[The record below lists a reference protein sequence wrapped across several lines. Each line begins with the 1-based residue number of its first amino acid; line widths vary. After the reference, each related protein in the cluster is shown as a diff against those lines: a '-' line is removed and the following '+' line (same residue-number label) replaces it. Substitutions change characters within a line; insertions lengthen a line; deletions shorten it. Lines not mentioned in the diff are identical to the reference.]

1 MYVKRAQHREWQSA
15 GYPGG
20 DRAILHINRTEGR
33 TSLVRI
39 KAGARGP
46 RHTHGAGEHAFV
58 LSGKVEIG
66 GQVLGVGDYLYTE
79 AGEEHA
85 LVALED
91 SVIYASTERP
101 IQITQQDE
109 ATTSAQS

>member
-1 MYVKRAQHREWQSA
+1 MYVKQAEQREWQSA
-15 GYPGG
+15 GYSGG
-20 DRAILHINRTEGR
+20 ERAILHINKTEGR

-46 RHTHGAGEHAFV
+46 RHTHGAAEHAYV
-58 LSGKVEIG
+58 LSGKVEIAG
-66 GQVLGVGDYLYTE
+66 HILGAGDYLYTE

-101 IQITQQDE
+101 IQVIEHAET
-109 ATTSAQS
+109 AVSA

>member
-1 MYVKRAQHREWQSA
+1 MFVKRADQREWMSA
-15 GYPGG
+15 GYAGA

-39 KAGARGP
+39 KAGAKGP
-46 RHTHGAGEHAFV
+46 RHTHGAGEHALV
-58 LSGKVEIG
+58 VSGKVEIAG
-66 GQVLGVGDYLYTE
+66 HVLGVGDYLYTE

-91 SVIYASTERP
+91 SLIFASTERP
-101 IQITQQDE
+101 ITVLEPE
-109 ATTSAQS
+109 AAVAGARA

>member
-1 MYVKRAQHREWQSA
+1 MYVKRAEQREWQSA

-58 LSGKVEIG
+58 LAGKVEIG
-66 GQVLGVGDYLYTE
+66 GHVLGVDDYLYTE

-85 LVALED
+85 LGALED
-91 SVIYASTERP
+91 SLIYASTERP
-101 IQITQQDE
+101 IQITQPEE
-109 ATTSAQS
+109 AATSMQA

>member
-1 MYVKRAQHREWQSA
+1 MYVKRAEQREWMSA
-15 GYPGG
+15 GYTGG
-20 DRAILHINRTEGR
+20 ERAILHINRTEGR

-46 RHTHGAGEHAFV
+46 RHTHGADEHAYV
-58 LSGKVEIG
+58 ISGKVEIG
-66 GQVLGVGDYLYTE
+66 GHVLGAGDYLYTA

-85 LVALED
+85 LIALED

-101 IQITQQDE
+101 IQITQPEE
-109 ATTSAQS
+109 AAATARA

>member
-1 MYVKRAQHREWQSA
+1 MFVKLAAKREWQSA
-15 GYPGG
+15 GYVGAE
-20 DRAILHINRTEGR
+20 RAILHVNRTEGR

-46 RHTHGAGEHAFV
+46 RHTHGAGEHAYV
-58 LSGKVEIG
+58 LSGKVDIG
-66 GQVLGVGDYLYTE
+66 GQILGPGDYLYTE

-91 SVIYASTERP
+91 SVLFASTERP
-101 IQITQQDE
+101 IQITHQDP
-109 ATTSAQS
+109 ATLVAQV